1 MNIIVA
7 GAGTAGWLAALYA
20 NKAYPDCNVTV
31 IHDDK
36 TPIIGVGEGTTPL
49 FVSFMKA
56 IDISIEELIK
66 NCDATIKNGIK
77 FTNWKG
83 DGTSYHHTF
92 TKNEDILKKYFD
104 ALSNGINLDDVN
116 LGATL
121 ANNNKVSIP
130 IDNIDDSVYL
140 GRKYAVHF
148 DAKKMA
154 EYLQSVGISRG
165 IKTTI
170 GKIEDVLLDKDG
182 YVTDIIL
189 DTKQTIKTRF
199 IFDCTGFSR
208 VFVNKVYNSPLKSY
222 KEILPVKKAMPFF
235 IDKTGTTPPFT
246 EAIAMKYG
254 WMWKIPVGKRYGCG
268 YVFDSDYITDE
279 EAYEEICEVIKQKPY
294 IPRTLSFKP
303 EYNTKPFNKNT
314 LALGLSHG
322 FLEPIEA
329 TSLLIVI
336 NMILDLDRSKFNIYD
351 RTDNNTYTEYYNK
364 RTLNYVENCVNMVY
378 IHYLTP
384 REDTDFWKKFKNMIP
399 TSVYNILNKIKNF
412 DLKHPDK
419 EVINTPPFNINNILK
434 CMAGVDY
441 VHQDTIKKNTDE
453 DENVY
458 HELKKYIENIQN
470 ICKKSKNHDEYLKY
484 CSNT

>member
-20 NKAYPDCNVTV
+20 NKKYPDCNVTV

-49 FVSFMKA
+49 FSAFMKML
-56 IDISIEELIK
+56 DISIEELIK

-83 DGTSYHHTF
+83 DGTHYQHTF
-92 TKNEDILKKYFD
+92 LDNKEIHKTLFT
-104 ALSNGINLDDVN
+104 ALSNKINLDDIV

-121 ANNNKVSIP
+121 SNNNKIP
-130 IDNIDDSVYL
+130 FSIDNKENVDSDT
-140 GRKYAVHF
+140 GYALHF

-154 EYLQSVGISRG
+154 EYLQSVGVSRG
-165 IKTTI
+165 IKKVV
-170 GKIEDVLLDKDG
+170 GKIKDIRLDKDDF
-182 YVTDIIL
+182 VSEIIL
-189 DTKQTIKTRF
+189 DTNKIIKPNF
-199 IFDCTGFSR
+199 VFDCTGFSR

-222 KEILPVKKAMPFF
+222 KEFLPVKKAMPFF
-235 IDKTGTTPPFT
+235 LDKTGTTPPFT

-279 EAYEEICEVIKQKPY
+279 EAYEEICEVTKQKPH

-303 EYNTKPFNKNT
+303 EYNVKPFNKNT

-336 NMILDLDRSKFNIYD
+336 NMLVVLNQTGCDIFEHTNNDLH
-351 RTDNNTYTEYYNK
+351 TEMYNK
-364 RTLNYVENCVNMVY
+364 IVLNYVENCVNMVY

-384 REDTDFWKKFKNMIP
+384 REDTDFWKKFKNNIP

-412 DLKHPDK
+412 DSKHPDEELIHRK
-419 EVINTPPFNINNILK
+419 PFGIYNFLK

-441 VHQDTIKKNTDE
+441 IHQDTIKKNVSESE
-453 DENVY
+453 DVY
-458 HELKKYIENIQN
+458 LKLKNIQN
-470 ICKKSKNHDEYLKY
+470 ICKKSKNHDEYLTY